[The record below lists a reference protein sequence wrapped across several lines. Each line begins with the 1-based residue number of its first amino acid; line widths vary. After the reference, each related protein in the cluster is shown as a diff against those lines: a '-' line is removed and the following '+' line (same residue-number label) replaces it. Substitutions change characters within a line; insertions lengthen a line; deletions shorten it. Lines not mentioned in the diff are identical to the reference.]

1 VQVKSNED
9 LQTERDDLVLRIE
22 AITKHMDANNL
33 VLPKE
38 LTMVVAVLPKELTLV
53 VAEKKDKPKVSLVD
67 EYKAKLAKMT

>member
-22 AITKHMDANNL
+22 AITKHMDTNNL

-38 LTMVVAVLPKELTLV
+38 LTMVVA
-53 VAEKKDKPKVSLVD
+53 EKKDKPKLSLVD

>member
-1 VQVKSNED
+1 MKKNED
-9 LQTERDDLVLRIE
+9 LQTERDDLILRIE
-22 AITKHMDANNL
+22 AITRHMESNNL

-38 LTMVVAVLPKELTLV
+38 LTAV